1 MLTRCEVG
9 ARARQEKIAGAS
21 LRCWRA
27 PPGRNSLSLPA
38 PVIPPFSLVL
48 NTNRF
53 LIATQSVAPLHPQLT
68 RLTSP
73 RMRAAVSIFT
83 SQVSPGPFA
92 SVAPKSPE
100 SLSLHPLLRPT
111 SRSNSPDRPSLPAS
125 KPWPSSLKSLLPFCL
140 TSFALQDYIS
150 GTIAPLPPAADASTD
165 HQPPCRPPVE
175 GLY

>member
-21 LRCWRA
+21 LQCWRA

-100 SLSLHPLLRPT
+100 SLSLHSLMRPT
-111 SRSNSPDRPSLPAS
+111 SRSNSPDRL
-125 KPWPSSLKSLLPFCL
+125 KPMALIVEI
-140 TSFALQDYIS
+140 SFAVVSNLYFSAGLHLWYDC
-150 GTIAPLPPAADASTD
+150 TAAAC
-165 HQPPCRPPVE
+165 CRRVH
-175 GLY
+175 